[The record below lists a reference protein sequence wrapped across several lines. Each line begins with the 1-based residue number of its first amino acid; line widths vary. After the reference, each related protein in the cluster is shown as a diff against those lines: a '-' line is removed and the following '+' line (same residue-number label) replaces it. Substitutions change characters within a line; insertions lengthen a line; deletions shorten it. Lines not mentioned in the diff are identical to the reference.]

1 MYDDLL
7 ALDLI
12 PRVNDSF
19 YVPAFPDV
27 PAGAPVAYPSAPTGT
42 PAKASPAKF
51 PAKLPASAV
60 GPTLGFGIGV
70 HLRKLPSVVQFG
82 KIHIKPSN
90 LYYENILSI
99 RTSTGQALRAY
110 KDEKISNHLASLIIK
125 LLEGGTVSKNDLR
138 SLSEKEV
145 MIYDNL
151 IRRSQLHKE
160 LDNTWDETAI
170 KMKTRF
176 QILEGQICAG
186 NDNPLIKQEL
196 HELLFKMGNA
206 KIITPHDASRYW
218 NEMNK

>member
-1 MYDDLL
+1 MG
-7 ALDLI
+7 
-12 PRVNDSF
+12 S
-19 YVPAFPDV
+19 
-27 PAGAPVAYPSAPTGT
+27 
-42 PAKASPAKF
+42 
-51 PAKLPASAV
+51 
-60 GPTLGFGIGV
+60 GIGV

-125 LLEGGTVSKNDLR
+125 LLEGGNVSKNDLR

-160 LDNTWDETAI
+160 LDNSWDETAI
-170 KMKTRF
+170 KMKKRF
-176 QILEGQICAG
+176 EILEGEVWAG

-206 KIITPHDASRYW
+206 KIITPHEASRYW
-218 NEMNK
+218 NELNK